1 MLPPRP
7 THPPLCR
14 YSSFT
19 LLIPAL
25 NIRWGKKSPHSDSP
39 QARRDASKRKNIS
52 TTPGQWAR
60 WPCCCCRP
68 LHCPPDLTCSL
79 CICSSLTTRLTAG
92 FTGEWRHFVDLE
104 RSSRYL
110 PPPPR
115 TLQYWPPRPTTTN
128 IMSTNIVNK
137 IFLQTNNFVTLFG
150 LIFAIVKIWFTDK

>member
-1 MLPPRP
+1 MYPPPIPP
-7 THPPLCR
+7 TPRFADTPPSHCSSRHWISDGAKNPPLR
-14 YSSFT
+14 QSSST
-19 LLIPAL
+19 
-25 NIRWGKKSPHSDSP
+25 
-39 QARRDASKRKNIS
+39 KRCVQTKNIS

-150 LIFAIVKIWFTDK
+150 LIFAIVKMSFADK